1 MFTSTRHG
9 VRQPTSVTLEIP
21 AFLAINSTLRVY
33 TTINCADN
41 NNNYTRNVHI
51 RTGYLSHY
59 TNVDHAV
66 LHLDYA
72 LPSCTTP
79 VWDFLPLSTWTGWIG
94 QEQVTIQS
102 WLVKDERLQHVTVAQ
117 TLERMWCSTWFS
129 TWCSKHHW
137 LKIDQ
142 FRYIKIQPKTIE
154 LSTRHRGITTEF
166 VGFIS
171 QSLVIRPIVLGCIL
185 IYRNWAAQL
194 ARDHRPTCRPPS
206 IIRLLI

>member
-9 VRQPTSVTLEIP
+9 VRQPTSVTLGIP
-21 AFLAINSTLRVY
+21 TFLAYQQHTACVHHNKLRPY
-33 TTINCADN
+33 QQQLYEKC
-41 NNNYTRNVHI
+41 
-51 RTGYLSHY
+51 S
-59 TNVDHAV
+59 
-66 LHLDYA
+66 HLDKVSLSLHECRSCSFA

-102 WLVKDERLQHVTVAQ
+102 WLVKDERLQHLTVAQ
-117 TLERMWCSTWFS
+117 TFERMWCSTWFS